1 MPRACPTRLSPRE
14 ANLGG
19 TSLNERQR
27 VKGVASS
34 FGEDLL
40 LCLSVRTIQ
49 PLPLTDTSGHRKK
62 VGQTSVR
69 CLGGEAT
76 RCRRFEVRI
85 WFDHKVGS
93 FKIQSCAAH
102 TDVSRRLCHPPIW
115 ITRVDLGT
123 EEGMP
128 RACPTRLSPREA
140 NPGGT
145 TLNEQKRVKGV
156 ASSVGEVCCAEAKKR
171 STASPR

>member
-1 MPRACPTRLSPRE
+1 MPRACPTRLSLWE

-19 TSLNERQR
+19 TTLNERQR

-49 PLPLTDTSGHRKK
+49 QLPLADASGHRKK

-76 RCRRFEVRI
+76 RFR
-85 WFDHKVGS
+85 GS
-93 FKIQSCAAH
+93 MQVDSNRSILCLRH
-102 TDVSRRLCHPPIW
+102 TDVSRRLCHPLIW
-115 ITRVDLGT
+115 IARVDLGT

-140 NPGGT
+140 NLGGT

-156 ASSVGEVCCAEAKKR
+156 VSFCGEACCALRKER